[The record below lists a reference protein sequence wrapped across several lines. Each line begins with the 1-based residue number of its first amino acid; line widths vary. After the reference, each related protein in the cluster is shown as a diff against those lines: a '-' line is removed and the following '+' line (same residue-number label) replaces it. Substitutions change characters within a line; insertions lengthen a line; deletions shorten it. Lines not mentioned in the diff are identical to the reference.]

1 MLALLLKILHTHH
14 YFCYNVLKCGILF
27 IVAVVS
33 QCCTEGLQNF
43 KINEVAGLKAEK
55 AKLEEKCF
63 PQEIEIELTQTNT
76 DQVGENANFSE

>member
-1 MLALLLKILHTHH
+1 MLKILHTHH

-63 PQEIEIELTQTNT
+63 PQGIEIELTQTNT